1 MLPKYQ
7 KILVPTDFSPNSQFA
22 FRHAVMLA
30 RFNDAEIIMLH
41 VLPQVDTTMKNYLAT
56 YMGEDMYVEF
66 EKNKLKEHQRE
77 LEKDLHDF
85 VATELANFPE
95 DQQRFTDAMIVIGD
109 PVRKIL
115 ETAEQKNIDVIVMG
129 THGRGGLEHAFI
141 GSVAERVL
149 RKSKCPVVAVPL
161 K

>member
-22 FRHAVMLA
+22 FKHAVMLA

-41 VLPQVDTTMKNYLAT
+41 VLPQVDTTMRNYLAT
-56 YMGEDMYVEF
+56 YMGEDVYVEF
-66 EKNKLKEHQRE
+66 EKNKLKEHQQE

-85 VATELANFPE
+85 VATELINCPE
-95 DQQRFTDAMIVIGD
+95 DQHRFTVAMIVIGD

-115 ETAEQKNIDVIVMG
+115 EVAEQKNIDVIVMG